1 MNTAAHILKKYWN
14 HTSFRTPQSEI
25 IEAVLKKKDVIAL
38 LPTGGGKSICFQ
50 IPTLLQEGV
59 CIVVSP
65 LIALMQDQVT
75 NLTNRGIKAI
85 ALTSGISQNDMIA
98 LFDNL
103 QFGNYKFLY
112 LSPERLQSAFIQ
124 EKIKQ
129 LKVNLIAIDE
139 AHCISEWGHDF
150 RPSYRNIS
158 ILKEL
163 KPDTNFI
170 ALTASA
176 TNEVLEDI
184 STNLDLKN
192 VQLFKKSFYRDN
204 LAYQL
209 FSIEDK
215 LHRLLQIFT
224 KTKAP
229 AIVYVSSRNKTKE
242 ISKFLTVNGF
252 LASYYHGGLSSSE
265 KQEAFENWM
274 SEKTPIMVA
283 TNAFGMGIDKDNVK
297 AVVHLDLPN
306 SVENYIQEA
315 GRAGRNGKKSYA
327 VLLQNKSD
335 ILAFKEKTATS
346 FPTISEIKEV
356 YKNLHQQ
363 YQIANGEL
371 ITTAFE
377 FNLLE
382 FSNKYNYA
390 YNKLNNTL
398 RILIN
403 NGIIELSNNYK
414 KKSTI
419 LFLATSSQVIYYAKN
434 NTSTQLVVNTL
445 LRSYGGLFEQ
455 ETHINEYWLAKKI
468 KSTVLKITQALEQL
482 HTDEII
488 AYKKATN
495 NSELFFLVPRED
507 HSAINRIS
515 KNCTRY
521 IDQKKQKSDALIHF
535 VENINTCR
543 SIQILHYF
551 NEQNVSECGVCDV
564 CLSKN
569 KKVADISTQIIGLL
583 KSEILYT
590 SKEICSRISFTDEVV
605 LVNLQQLLA
614 EDIIGINQ
622 YNQYYLK

>member
-1 MNTAAHILKKYWN
+1 MNTATHILKKYWN
-14 HTSFRTPQSEI
+14 HDAFRAPQQEI
-25 IEAVLKKKDVIAL
+25 IEAVLAKNNVIAL

-50 IPTLLQEGV
+50 VPTLLQEGV

-75 NLTNRGIKAI
+75 NLSNRGIKAI
-85 ALTSGISQNDMIA
+85 ALTSGISQDDMIA

-103 QFGNYKFLY
+103 RFGNYKFLY
-112 LSPERLQSAFIQ
+112 LSPERLQSTFIQ

-129 LKVNLIAIDE
+129 LNVNLIAIDE

-150 RPSYRNIS
+150 RPSYRNIN

-163 KPDTNFI
+163 QPNVNFI

-184 STNLDLKN
+184 SASLELKDIQ
-192 VQLFKKSFYRDN
+192 VFKKSFYRDN

-215 LHRLLQIFT
+215 LHRLLQIFS

-229 AIVYVSSRNKTKE
+229 AIVYVASRNKTKE

-252 LASYYHGGLSSSE
+252 SASYYHGGLTSNE

-297 AVVHLDLPN
+297 VVVHLDLPN

-315 GRAGRNGKKSYA
+315 GRAGRNGEKSYA
-327 VLLQNKSD
+327 VLLQNSSD
-335 ILAFKEKTATS
+335 VLTFKEKAATS
-346 FPTISEIKEV
+346 FPTILEIKEV

-371 ITTAFE
+371 ISTPFE

-382 FSNKYNYA
+382 FSNKHNYPI
-390 YNKLNNTL
+390 NKLNNTL
-398 RILIN
+398 RMLIN
-403 NGIIELSNNYK
+403 NGVIELSNNYK
-414 KKSTI
+414 KKSTV
-419 LFLATSSQVIYYAKN
+419 LFLATSNQVIQYAKN
-434 NTSTQLVVNTL
+434 NSLTQLFVNTL

-455 ETHINEYWLAKKI
+455 ETPINEYWLAKKTT
-468 KSTVLKITQALEQL
+468 STVPKTIQLLTQL

-488 AYKKATN
+488 DYKKASN
-495 NSELFFLVPRED
+495 NSELYFLVPRED
-507 HSAINRIS
+507 AVAINRIS

-521 IDQKKQKSDALIHF
+521 IQQKRKKSEALIRF
-535 VENINTCR
+535 VENTNTCR
-543 SIQILHYF
+543 NIQVLHYF
-551 NEQNVSECGVCDV
+551 NEQNADECGVCDV
-564 CLSKN
+564 CLSK
-569 KKVADISTQIIGLL
+569 KKQLENISTQITNLL
-583 KSEILYT
+583 SSKTFYT
-590 SKEICSRISFTDEVV
+590 SKEICNHISFADEVV
-605 LVNLQQLLA
+605 LVNLQHLLS
-614 EDIIGINQ
+614 EDIIAINQ
-622 YNQYYLK
+622 HNQYYLK